1 MEAIMILS
9 WEEVVREYESMN
21 RTSRATKYLKIW
33 GRNNKGILMAEMLGA
48 TFIKEP
54 KLFDLHRL
62 LT

>member
-1 MEAIMILS
+1 MQF
-9 WEEVVREYESMN
+9 N
-21 RTSRATKYLKIW
+21 KYLKIW

>member
-1 MEAIMILS
+1 M
-9 WEEVVREYESMN
+9 VVRLLIIFLNEKAYCNMQFN
-21 RTSRATKYLKIW
+21 KYLKIW